1 MLLTGCIVALCLLV
15 STPASA
21 QTAAQTTTQST
32 TQTLG
37 QFAPPPPAGGEAAA
51 LRSAASTDGARAER
65 EQRRSGP
72 TLAQRFDEMQDLQI
86 RDAWAEINEH
96 LPEIT
101 IGASIIL
108 IVLLIATGV
117 MRPGGFKRIGV
128 RDVKPY
134 PFPVWIA
141 AGVIIYLF
149 MPLGADAVSRLPW
162 LVGDPETEPLRFE
175 AVTLCAGAG
184 AAALV
189 GLCFIYL
196 MSRGAKEAGMRVTA
210 IDPFTG
216 VLCFLIALPLV
227 QAAGFG
233 VAELYARINAEAPP
247 RIAHDTLATIA
258 ENASNHWVW
267 LLIFGVVVLVPIAEE
282 LVFRMGLQSGL
293 LRMTGSPWIAVL
305 LTSVVFTLAHVAVIP
320 AGSWHA
326 YAQLFVLSVAIGIS
340 YERTKSLGVP
350 IAMHMLFNGLT
361 IALTIGFG
369 DPSMAEGAATAR
381 GG

>member
-1 MLLTGCIVALCLLV
+1 MLLTGCIVALFLLA
-15 STPASA
+15 STPAGA
-21 QTAAQTTTQST
+21 ANQTIG
-32 TQTLG
+32 TLA
-37 QFAPPPPAGGEAAA
+37 QFAPPPPAGGESAA
-51 LRSAASTDGARAER
+51 LRSAASTDAARAQR
-65 EQRRSGP
+65 EDRRSGP
-72 TLAQRFDEMQDLQI
+72 TLAQRFDEMQNLQI
-86 RDAWAEINEH
+86 RDAWAQINEN
-96 LPEIT
+96 LAEIT
-101 IGASIIL
+101 IGASVVL

-117 MRPGGFKRIGV
+117 LRPGGFRRIGV

-134 PFPVWIA
+134 PFPVWIF
-141 AGVIIYLF
+141 AGVIMYLF
-149 MPLGADAVSRLPW
+149 MPLGADAVTRLLW
-162 LVGDPETEPLRFE
+162 LVGDPETEPLRHE

-189 GLCFIYL
+189 GVCFMYL
-196 MSRGAKEAGMRVTA
+196 MARGAKEAGLRVTA

-258 ENASNHWVW
+258 EHASDHWVW

-282 LVFRMGLQSGL
+282 LVFRLGLQSGL
-293 LRMTGSPWIAVL
+293 LRMTGSPWAAVL

-350 IAMHMLFNGLT
+350 IMMHMLFNGLT

-369 DPSMAEGAATAR
+369 DPSIAETTAPAR